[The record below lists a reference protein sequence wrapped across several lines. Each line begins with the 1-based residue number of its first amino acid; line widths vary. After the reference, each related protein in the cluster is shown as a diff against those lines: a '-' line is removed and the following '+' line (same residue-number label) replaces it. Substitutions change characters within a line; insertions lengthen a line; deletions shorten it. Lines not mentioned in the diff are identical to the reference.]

1 MCNALRS
8 RILAAA
14 LALLAAGTVG
24 WSGAEAAPAP
34 AAGRFLVATRG
45 QQGFFAKTVI
55 LLIRYGSGG
64 AFGVIVNR
72 PTKFPLAKLLPDV
85 TEIQGRSDLIYVGGP
100 VSLSRLTLLIRSG
113 TAPPD
118 AVHVTDDVY
127 ASGSL
132 KALRAVAGGKL
143 AGASFRGYAGY
154 AGWAPRQ
161 LESEIEHGDWHVL
174 TADAGAIFSK
184 DPSSLWQRLVA
195 RKEARLVDAGRP
207 LRVPGGKDPHAR
219 SSAIS
224 PMMTIRL

>member
-1 MCNALRS
+1 MSNALRS

-14 LALLAAGTVG
+14 LVLPAACAAG
-24 WSGAEAAPAP
+24 WINAEAAQAP

-55 LLIRYGSGG
+55 LLVRYGPKG

-85 TEIQGRSDLIYVGGP
+85 AELQGRPDLIYVGGP
-100 VSLSRLTLLIRSG
+100 VSLSRLTLLIRSK
-113 TAPPD
+113 TPPPD
-118 AVHVTDDVY
+118 AVHVTDDLY

-154 AGWAPRQ
+154 AGWAAGQ
-161 LESEIEHGDWHVL
+161 LESEIERGGWHVVS
-174 TADAGAIFSK
+174 ADADDVFSK
-184 DPSSLWQRLVA
+184 DPSGLWQRLIA
-195 RKEARLVDAGRP
+195 RKQTRLVDADRP
-207 LRVPGGKDPHAR
+207 RR
-219 SSAIS
+219 SSGSYPAADVRAFAGGVQGE
-224 PMMTIRL
+224 P

>member
-1 MCNALRS
+1 MSNALRS
-8 RILAAA
+8 HILAAA
-14 LALLAAGTVG
+14 LVLLAACALG
-24 WSGAEAAPAP
+24 WSGAEAAQAP

-85 TEIQGRSDLIYVGGP
+85 SELQGRSDLIYVGGP

-118 AVHVTDDVY
+118 AVHVTDNLY

-132 KALRAVAGGKL
+132 KALRAVAGGQL
-143 AGASFRGYAGY
+143 ADASFRGYAGY
-154 AGWAPRQ
+154 AGWAPGQ
-161 LESEIEHGDWHVL
+161 LESEIKRGGWYVV
-174 TADAGAIFSK
+174 TADADAVFSK
-184 DPSSLWQRLVA
+184 DPAGLWQRLVA
-195 RKEARLVDAGRP
+195 RKETRLVDAGRP
-207 LRVPGGKDPHAR
+207 R
-219 SSAIS
+219 SGSAADV
-224 PMMTIRL
+224 RLFAGRMQGQP